1 MGPGKHSRARSGK
14 QSTSFRSMEVE
25 TCPQERPAHRRE
37 LCLHQSRR
45 WSVES
50 VTLTLAPSFSQR
62 GSQRA
67 RMPPDSSL
75 QGWAPRAQRDAGKE
89 RTNLKQQIKSS
100 QLKGKHGAK
109 ITPVKFLMSY

>member
-1 MGPGKHSRARSGK
+1 MSAPKSVLVCRECDPDLGPLLFSAR
-14 QSTSFRSMEVE
+14 QS
-25 TCPQERPAHRRE
+25 
-37 LCLHQSRR
+37 
-45 WSVES
+45 ES
-50 VTLTLAPSFSQR
+50 KDT
-62 GSQRA
+62 
-67 RMPPDSSL
+67 PDSSL

>member
-1 MGPGKHSRARSGK
+1 MSAPKSAL
-14 QSTSFRSMEVE
+14 V
-25 TCPQERPAHRRE
+25 CRE
-37 LCLHQSRR
+37 R
-45 WSVES
+45 WSV
-50 VTLTLAPSFSQR
+50 VRAGLTLTLAPSFSQR

-67 RMPPDSSL
+67 RIPPDSSL

-100 QLKGKHGAK
+100 QLKGKHRAK